1 MTRTRVAAKYG
12 LAILMIAAGIMH
24 FVNPSLFKNTIWLY
38 SSMQNAVMFA
48 IGLCQILIGIL
59 FLVSAYSGSTGCKK
73 EFGCAVA
80 YSDDDVQSMMKRLAA
95 ETDDPSKLADP
106 ELVLTELVAKRFLKE
121 RNRASLLQYVTIDE
135 PAAEILSGHNG
146 DLIFWVRSMS
156 DAAAKALSKHVG
168 LLVLNFLPELSD
180 SAAES
185 LSKHQGALYLK
196 GLGSLSDAAA
206 ESLSK
211 HQHNLSM
218 TQLQILSDEAARSLL
233 KHPDLE
239 LNLTII
245 PESAATILR
254 EHLSLCDFEADDS
267 KTS

>member
-1 MTRTRVAAKYG
+1 MTRTRLAAKCV
-12 LAILMIAAGIMH
+12 LAIFMIAAGIMH
-24 FVNPSLFKNTIWLY
+24 FVNPSLFRNTIWLY
-38 SSMQNAVMFA
+38 SPMPNAVMFA
-48 IGLCQILIGIL
+48 IGSCQILIGIL

-73 EFGCAVA
+73 ECGCAMA
-80 YSDDDVQSMMKRLAA
+80 YPDDVQAVMKRLVA
-95 ETDDPSKLADP
+95 ETDDPSKLSDP
-106 ELVLTELVAKRFLKE
+106 ELVLTEFVAKRFLKE
-121 RNRASLLQYVTIDE
+121 RNQASLLHYVTIE
-135 PAAEILSGHNG
+135 EAAAEILSGHDG
-146 DLIFWVRSMS
+146 DLVLWVESLS

-168 LLVLNFLPELSD
+168 LLVLNSLPELSD
-180 SAAES
+180 SAADS

-239 LNLTII
+239 LDLTIVS
-245 PESAATILR
+245 ESAATILR
-254 EHLSLCDFEADDS
+254 EHPSLCDSEADDPNIS
-267 KTS
+267 